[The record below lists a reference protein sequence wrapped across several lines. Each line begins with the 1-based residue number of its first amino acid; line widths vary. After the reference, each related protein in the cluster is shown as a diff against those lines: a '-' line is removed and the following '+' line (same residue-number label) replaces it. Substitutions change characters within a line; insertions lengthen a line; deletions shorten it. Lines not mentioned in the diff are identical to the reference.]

1 MKSIPIHFLEE
12 TLTFKLRGGSIKTM
26 AGNGLTNIF
35 WTQLTWFE
43 YIVEEKKKAAGG
55 GGGKAIYVILILL
68 FKKYI
73 FPHLPGQLP
82 EVLIF
87 PG

>member
-43 YIVEEKKKAAGG
+43 YIVEEKKSSRRRRRKSYICNINSFIL
-55 GGGKAIYVILILL
+55 KIYLSSFTWSVT
-68 FKKYI
+68 
-73 FPHLPGQLP
+73 
-82 EVLIF
+82 
-87 PG
+87 